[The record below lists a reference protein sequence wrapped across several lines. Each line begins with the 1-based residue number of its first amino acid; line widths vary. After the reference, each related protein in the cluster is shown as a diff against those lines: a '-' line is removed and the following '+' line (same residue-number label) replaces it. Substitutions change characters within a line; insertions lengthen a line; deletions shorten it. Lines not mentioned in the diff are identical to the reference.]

1 MVAKSFGRALALLL
15 LSPPAAFALGLGD
28 IHLQSSLNAPL
39 NAEVDLV
46 GATPEDLTSLHA
58 VIANHDTFTRYGLDW
73 PSYLGGISMHV
84 AKTPDGR
91 DVIKVTSSDAITE
104 PFVTFLIDVSW
115 ARGQLVREYTV
126 LLDPPLYTPGQNAAN
141 QAPVA
146 APAVS
151 IGTREG
157 AINRAP
163 TSAPPPAST
172 AAPSESAGSSQAS
185 APGAPPARSRTSASV
200 PSAQPGSTR
209 TVQRGDTLSQ
219 IAGSIS
225 SSGGPSTRSWMVAIY
240 QANPSAFESNMNLMH
255 AGAVLRIPDAGTATA
270 ISPTDALTEI
280 RRQYAAWRNQ
290 PAAAPSTAASTESGR
305 LHLVPPTE
313 PAKPSSAQP
322 AATQPGAASG
332 ASNTTALEAR
342 MHELEAQLQES
353 RRLLEARNADLAKLQ
368 TQLGARNGAAP
379 STTAAPAPSAAPP
392 STAATPAPG
401 EVTPPAATAT
411 PPAATSETAAPP
423 EAQPAAPKPHRHPVT
438 HPPVSPA
445 PEGESFLSKLMH
457 YWWIVA
463 IIVAALLARLGI
475 SAWRSRQESQF
486 DDSLGRLAS
495 AGADSAMRDPLG
507 DTAKLRALR
516 DPTIVVEESGAH
528 ERATP
533 RPLPAA
539 APAPTAA
546 TRPAPVA
553 DTTLSNETAINLDQG
568 DPLAEAD
575 FHMAYGLYDQ
585 AADLVRIAI
594 ARDPERRDLKLKLLE
609 VFFVWGNKDQFLQ
622 CARELASTRDQAQP
636 GEWEKIV
643 IMGKQLAP
651 EDPLFSGGAAVSGA
665 AAGGVDLDLEG
676 GESRVDFDLL
686 GEPVP
691 EDAAQGLDLDIGSAL
706 GDSDAASSSQTTR
719 ATDANL
725 ALHGLED
732 SASATTR
739 QMTLQATAD
748 GVEPTV
754 EQPNLQHDD
763 NPTIRQKVER
773 ALRQGGGG
781 GEQTAELAIDDLGL
795 DLGGVDTVDHP
806 HLHSTPD
813 APTLVAGLDDTSRQ
827 AMHDE
832 LAAHATVP
840 GNAATGAWRVK
851 PEDMDAT
858 LPPVALSEFDD
869 RGPVSSDATSAT
881 AHLASLKHGEGLDFD
896 LTDMDGSTAA
906 APGVTSDV
914 DLDVG
919 PTTAADTHFTI
930 TQKLSSEEL
939 ALPDLEPATMSE
951 VGTKL
956 DLARAYMD
964 MGDPEGARNIL
975 EEVLTEG
982 SVVQKQEAQRLLQ
995 SLPG

>member
-46 GATPEDLTSLHA
+46 GATPEDLVSLHA
-58 VIANHDTFTRYGLDW
+58 AIANHDTFTRYGLDW
-73 PSYLGGISMHV
+73 PAYLGGVSMRPE
-84 AKTPDGR
+84 KTPDGR
-91 DVIKVTSSDAITE
+91 DVIRISSREAITE
-104 PFVTFLIDVSW
+104 PFITFLIDVTW
-115 ARGQLVREYTV
+115 ARGQLTREYTV
-126 LLDPPLYTPGQNAAN
+126 LLDPPIYTPGQNAAN
-141 QAPVA
+141 QAPLA
-146 APAVS
+146 APAVGT
-151 IGTREG
+151 GTREG
-157 AINRAP
+157 AISRAP
-163 TSAPPPAST
+163 AASSTSAAAPAESAPAS
-172 AAPSESAGSSQAS
+172 Q
-185 APGAPPARSRTSASV
+185 GAPTHSRAPAGASTQAGTSRV
-200 PSAQPGSTR
+200 
-209 TVQRGDTLSQ
+209 VNRGDTLSQ

-225 SSGGPSTRSWMVAIY
+225 SAGGASTRSWMLAIY
-240 QANPSAFESNMNLMH
+240 QANPSAFEGNMNLLH
-255 AGAVLRIPDAGTATA
+255 AGAVLRIPDASTAQTV
-270 ISPTDALTEI
+270 SPTDALKEI

-290 PAAAPSTAASTESGR
+290 PAAPAAPAAAASESGH
-305 LHLVPPTE
+305 LHLVTPSEPTKQPSSQAATE
-313 PAKPSSAQP
+313 PS
-322 AATQPGAASG
+322 TTGAASG
-332 ASNTTALEAR
+332 GNAALEAR

-368 TQLGARNGAAP
+368 AQLGANAGAASATAAAPGAAATPP
-379 STTAAPAPSAAPP
+379 SAPPAAATPPPSTAAPAPEATENAPSAATAPPAAHPRKPAVAHAAPP
-392 STAATPAPG
+392 S
-401 EVTPPAATAT
+401 PP
-411 PPAATSETAAPP
+411 S
-423 EAQPAAPKPHRHPVT
+423 
-438 HPPVSPA
+438 
-445 PEGESFLSKLMH
+445 ESFVSSLMR
-457 YWWIVA
+457 YWWI
-463 IIVAALLARLGI
+463 AALLVVAILARIGV
-475 SAWRSRQESQF
+475 SAWRSRQESNF

-495 AGADSAMRDPLG
+495 AGADAAVNRDSLG
-507 DTAKLRALR
+507 DTAKLRAVR
-516 DPTIVVEESGAH
+516 DPTIVVEEGGAH
-528 ERATP
+528 ERP
-533 RPLPAA
+533 RPQPALAPPPSAAARPAA
-539 APAPTAA
+539 APA
-546 TRPAPVA
+546 
-553 DTTLSNETAINLDQG
+553 DTLSHEAAINLDQG

-594 ARDPERRDLKLKLLE
+594 ARDPERRELKLKLLE
-609 VFFVWGNKDQFLQ
+609 VFFVWGNKEQFLQ
-622 CARELASTRDQAQP
+622 AAHELAETRDQAAP

-643 IMGKQLAP
+643 IMGKQLAAD
-651 EDPLFSGGAAVSGA
+651 DPLFSGGAQVSGA

-676 GESRVDFDLL
+676 GESRIDFDLL

-691 EDAAQGLDLDIGSAL
+691 EDAAQGLDLDIGSAI
-706 GDSDAASSSQTTR
+706 GDQPDAASGSQTTR

-725 ALHGLED
+725 ALHGLDD
-732 SASATTR
+732 SSSATTR
-739 QMTLQATAD
+739 QMTAHMDRMAEA
-748 GVEPTV
+748 VEPTV

-773 ALRQGGGG
+773 AIKQGGA
-781 GEQTAELAIDDLGL
+781 GETAELAIDDLGL
-795 DLGGVDTVDHP
+795 DLGGLDTVDQP
-806 HLHSTPD
+806 HLSTSSPD

-832 LAAHATVP
+832 LTAQVTAP
-840 GNAATGAWRVK
+840 GNAATGAWRMK

-869 RGPVSSDATSAT
+869 KEPVSTDATSAT
-881 AHLASLKHGEGLDFD
+881 AHLASLKGGEGLDFD
-896 LTDMDGSTAA
+896 LTDMEGSTAA
-906 APGVTSDV
+906 AANSANDI

-975 EEVLTEG
+975 EEVLNEG
-982 SVVQKQEAQRLLQ
+982 SVAQKQEAQRLLQ

>member
-39 NAEVDLV
+39 NAEVELV
-46 GATPEDLTSLHA
+46 GATPEDLASLHA
-58 VIANHDTFTRYGLDW
+58 AIATHDTFTRYGLDW
-73 PSYLGGISMHV
+73 PAYLGGISMRPE
-84 AKTPDGR
+84 KTPDGR
-91 DVIKVTSSDAITE
+91 DVIKISSRESITE
-104 PFVTFLIDVSW
+104 PFITFLIDVTW

-126 LLDPPLYTPGQNAAN
+126 LLDPPIYTPGQNAAN

-146 APAVS
+146 APAV
-151 IGTREG
+151 GTGVREG
-157 AINRAP
+157 TINRAP
-163 TSAPPPAST
+163 
-172 AAPSESAGSSQAS
+172 
-185 APGAPPARSRTSASV
+185 APGAAESTGAATPAESAASAAPAAPARSRATAAV
-200 PSAQPGSTR
+200 STQAGATR
-209 TVQRGDTLSQ
+209 VVNRGDTLSQ
-219 IAGSIS
+219 IAGSL
-225 SSGGPSTRSWMVAIY
+225 SGAGNASTRSWMVAIY
-240 QANPSAFESNMNLMH
+240 QANPSAFEGNMNLLH
-255 AGAVLRIPDAGTATA
+255 AGAVLRIPEAGTAQA
-270 ISPTDALTEI
+270 VAPAEALTEI

-290 PAAAPSTAASTESGR
+290 PAAPAAASTESGR
-305 LHLVPPTE
+305 LHLVTPTE
-313 PAKPSSAQP
+313 PSKQPTTQSAS
-322 AATQPGAASG
+322 QPGAAAGTASG
-332 ASNTTALEAR
+332 NTALEAR

-368 TQLGARNGAAP
+368 AQLGSRSSSAP
-379 STTAAPAPSAAPP
+379 STS
-392 STAATPAPG
+392 PAPG
-401 EVTPPAATAT
+401 PAATAPATAPPTAST
-411 PPAATSETAAPP
+411 PPASTATPTPETTESAPP
-423 EAQPAAPKPHRHPVT
+423 AAASPPPPNPRRHPVAHT
-438 HPPVSPA
+438 APTPPPS
-445 PEGESFLSKLMH
+445 GSFFSSLMR
-457 YWWIVA
+457 YWWI
-463 IIVAALLARLGI
+463 AALLVAAILARMGI
-475 SAWRSRQESQF
+475 SAWRSRQDSSF

-495 AGADSAMRDPLG
+495 AGADAEANRDPLG
-507 DTAKLRALR
+507 DTAKLRAVR
-516 DPTIVVEESGAH
+516 DPTILVEEGAAH
-528 ERATP
+528 ERS

-539 APAPTAA
+539 PAAPSAAARAPT
-546 TRPAPVA
+546 PA

-594 ARDPERRDLKLKLLE
+594 ARDPERRELKLKLLE
-609 VFFVWGNKDQFLQ
+609 VFFVWGNKEQFLQ
-622 CARELASTRDQAQP
+622 AAHELAATRDKAAP

-651 EDPLFSGGAAVSGA
+651 EDPLFSGGAPVSGA

-676 GESRVDFDLL
+676 GESRIDFDLL

-691 EDAAQGLDLDIGSAL
+691 DEAAQGLDLDIGAAL
-706 GDSDAASSSQTTR
+706 GEPPDSASSSQTTR

-732 SASATTR
+732 PSSATTR
-739 QMTLQATAD
+739 QMTAHMDPMSDA
-748 GVEPTV
+748 VEPTV

-773 ALRQGGGG
+773 AMRHSGGG

-795 DLGGVDTVDHP
+795 DLGGLDTVDHP
-806 HLHSTPD
+806 HLAASSPD

-832 LAAHATVP
+832 LTAQATVP
-840 GNAATGAWRVK
+840 GNAATGAWRM
-851 PEDMDAT
+851 E
-858 LPPVALSEFDD
+858 
-869 RGPVSSDATSAT
+869 
-881 AHLASLKHGEGLDFD
+881 
-896 LTDMDGSTAA
+896 GSTVAA
-906 APGVTSDV
+906 ANSSSNDV

-919 PTTAADTHFTI
+919 PTSAADTHFTI

-975 EEVLTEG
+975 EEVLNEG
-982 SVVQKQEAQRLLQ
+982 SVAQKQEAQRLLQ

>member
-39 NAEVDLV
+39 NAEVELV
-46 GATPEDLTSLHA
+46 GATPEDLATLHA
-58 VIANHDTFTRYGLDW
+58 AIANHDTFTRYGLDW
-73 PSYLGGISMHV
+73 PAYLGGVSMRPE
-84 AKTPDGR
+84 KTPDGR
-91 DVIKVTSSDAITE
+91 DVIRISSREAITE
-104 PFVTFLIDVSW
+104 PFITFLIDVTWS
-115 ARGQLVREYTV
+115 RGQLTREYTV
-126 LLDPPLYTPGQNAAN
+126 LLDPPIYTPGQNAAN

-146 APAVS
+146 APAV
-151 IGTREG
+151 GTGVREG

-163 TSAPPPAST
+163 APAPSTSSGAGATAESAPAAPASQ
-172 AAPSESAGSSQAS
+172 AAT
-185 APGAPPARSRTSASV
+185 ARSHTTTVVNTQAGTSRV
-200 PSAQPGSTR
+200 
-209 TVQRGDTLSQ
+209 VNRGDTLSQ
-219 IAGSIS
+219 IAGSL
-225 SSGGPSTRSWMVAIY
+225 SGAGGASTRSWMVAIY
-240 QANPSAFESNMNLMH
+240 QANPSAFEGNMNLLH
-255 AGAVLRIPDAGTATA
+255 AGAVLRIPDASTAQA
-270 ISPTDALTEI
+270 VAPSEALTEI

-290 PAAAPSTAASTESGR
+290 PAAPAAAANESGH
-305 LHLVPPTE
+305 LHLVTPTE
-313 PAKPSSAQP
+313 PTPQPKAQ
-322 AATQPGAASG
+322 AATQPGTSAGASG
-332 ASNTTALEAR
+332 GNASLEAR

-368 TQLGARNGAAP
+368 AQLGSRAGGTSAAPATPGSSATAP
-379 STTAAPAPSAAPP
+379 STAPPTAATPPASTAAPAPETTESAPPAAAPP
-392 STAATPAPG
+392 AVHPRKSPVAH
-401 EVTPPAATAT
+401 V
-411 PPAATSETAAPP
+411 APP
-423 EAQPAAPKPHRHPVT
+423 S
-438 HPPVSPA
+438 PPS
-445 PEGESFLSKLMH
+445 ESFFSSLMR
-457 YWWIVA
+457 YWWI
-463 IIVAALLARLGI
+463 AALLVAAILARIGVG
-475 SAWRSRQESQF
+475 AWRSRQESSF

-495 AGADSAMRDPLG
+495 AGADAAVNRDSLG
-507 DTAKLRALR
+507 DTAKLRAVR

-528 ERATP
+528 ERP
-533 RPLPAA
+533 RSLPAMAAAPSAAARPAA
-539 APAPTAA
+539 AP
-546 TRPAPVA
+546 A

-594 ARDPERRDLKLKLLE
+594 ARDPERRELKLKLLE
-609 VFFVWGNKDQFLQ
+609 VFFVWGNKEQFLQ
-622 CARELASTRDQAQP
+622 AAHELATTRDKAAP

-643 IMGKQLAP
+643 IMGKQLAAD
-651 EDPLFSGGAAVSGA
+651 DPLFSGGAPVRGA

-676 GESRVDFDLL
+676 GESRIDFDLL

-691 EDAAQGLDLDIGSAL
+691 EDVAHGLDLDIGSAV
-706 GDSDAASSSQTTR
+706 GEQPDAASASQTTR

-732 SASATTR
+732 SSSATTR
-739 QMTLQATAD
+739 QMTAHMDRMAD
-748 GVEPTV
+748 AVEPTV
-754 EQPNLQHDD
+754 EQPSLQHDD

-773 ALRQGGGG
+773 AIRQGGA

-795 DLGGVDTVDHP
+795 DLGGLDTMDQP
-806 HLHSTPD
+806 HLAASSPD

-832 LAAHATVP
+832 LTAQATVP
-840 GNAATGAWRVK
+840 GNAATGAWRMK

-869 RGPVSSDATSAT
+869 KSPVSTDATSAT
-881 AHLASLKHGEGLDFD
+881 AHLASLKGGEGLDFD
-896 LTDMDGSTAA
+896 LTDMEGSTAA
-906 APGVTSDV
+906 AANSGNDV

-919 PTTAADTHFTI
+919 PTTASDTHFTI

-975 EEVLTEG
+975 EEVMNEG
-982 SVVQKQEAQRLLQ
+982 SVAQKQEAQRLLQ